1 VLRQPWLKPLVWAL
15 CLAPFAWLAGR
26 AGVVFGLIPP
36 DALGGFFS
44 RGEVI
49 ANPLEYITHFTG
61 DWTIRMIV
69 ATLAVTPL
77 RKLLGAPD
85 LIRFRRM
92 FGLFAFFYGCCHFL
106 TWLWLDKFFDLHE
119 MLKDVQKRPFITAG
133 FTGLLLMAPLAIT
146 STTGWI
152 RRLGGKR
159 WQLLHRLIYITAV
172 AGVIHYYWLVKS
184 DVRLPLLYGALVALL
199 LGYRVAVSKLGRS
212 PRRSPPRPRAE
223 TVTT

>member
-1 VLRQPWLKPLVWAL
+1 MLRRRWVKPLVWLL

-26 AGVVFGLIPP
+26 ACVVFGLIPA

-77 RKLLGAPD
+77 RKLLHAPD

-92 FGLFAFFYGCCHFL
+92 LGLFAFFYGCCHFL

-119 MLKDVQKRPFITAG
+119 MLKDVAKRPFITLG
-133 FTGLLLMAPLAIT
+133 FTALILMAPLAIT

-172 AGVIHYYWLVKS
+172 AAVIHYYWLVKS
-184 DVRLPLLYGALVALL
+184 DVRLPLLYGTLVALL
-199 LGYRVAVSKLGRS
+199 LGFRVVTSRAGRS
-212 PRRSPPRPRAE
+212 SRRPSRPRPE
-223 TVTT
+223 TVAT